1 MLAISRAPLGVP
13 SLCRDSRSA
22 ATARRRPLVYVRSF
36 RGADEGHEEMAAAQ
50 LPAASPAPLA
60 PPPPGRNSD
69 LVLAAIGLGVTVIV
83 AVAGESWFDADRIGD
98 VRTDL
103 SQDINKARLELSKEI
118 SSVQLSLYS
127 L

>member
-1 MLAISRAPLGVP
+1 MAHSFKAALLLPP
-13 SLCRDSRSA
+13 Q

-69 LVLAAIGLGVTVIV
+69 LVLVSLRWKTAQLA
-83 AVAGESWFDADRIGD
+83 E
-98 VRTDL
+98 
-103 SQDINKARLELSKEI
+103 KAC
-118 SSVQLSLYS
+118 
-127 L
+127 